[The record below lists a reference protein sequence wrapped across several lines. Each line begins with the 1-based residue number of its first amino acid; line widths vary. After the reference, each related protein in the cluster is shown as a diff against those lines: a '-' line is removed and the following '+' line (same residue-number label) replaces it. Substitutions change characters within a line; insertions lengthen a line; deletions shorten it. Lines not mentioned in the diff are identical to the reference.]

1 MNIINNQLIEAFKD
15 FFIKNRR
22 VVVTTI
28 HILQVVLANY
38 LAFLLR
44 FEIALSSSYVNQLV
58 HSLPILL
65 VIRFV
70 LYLQAGMYKDLWRYS
85 SISDMI
91 SIIRTVSI
99 GSVVFFII
107 NRYFV
112 GNVLYPPSVYVLE
125 WILLL
130 FISCGTRLFIR
141 VCFKKYRNFRSSTK
155 KILIIGTIA
164 GEAIVREMKN
174 NPKSSYI
181 PIGFMD
187 EDPYK
192 KGLEIHG
199 VPIFGQIDT
208 LESVIK
214 KQKPDEILISMVST
228 DSKTIKSIYDQ
239 CKPFNIPIKKLPGI
253 NDILVGNISVEAR
266 LGQRLIDANLVS
278 QTQIQEALAL
288 QKKEGGMLGSILVKS
303 GYIKEEELFSYLT
316 EQSGISRMKPISL
329 EDLIQREQVRYDI
342 QSVREFIEGKTVMV
356 TGAGGSIGSELC
368 RQLIKYN
375 PAHLLLY
382 ERYEN
387 SLFHID
393 HELTRFAENRE
404 KKNFTPVIGDML
416 DKRNLEYVF
425 STHRPQIVFH
435 AAAHKHVPL
444 LEQNPL
450 EAVKNNVFGT
460 KNVIEAAVKY
470 NAESFVL
477 ISSDKAVNPTST
489 MGATKRIAEFL
500 TIAMNAFSTTKFST
514 VRFGNVLGSNG
525 SVIKIFEEQL
535 QRGGPLTVTH
545 PEIKR
550 FFMLIPEAIQL
561 VLMAAA
567 LKKGGEILVLDM
579 GEQIKIVELAENLIR
594 LSGFIPHKEI
604 KVEFTGLRPGE
615 KLYEELFDK
624 SEQVISTLHEKFW
637 LTIPD
642 TPSLREFNNHI
653 AELERIVRDNAID
666 EVVSAIKD
674 IVPSFKCDS
683 DGVNDQSP
691 SQNTR

>member
-1 MNIINNQLIEAFKD
+1 MT
-15 FFIKNRR
+15 KNRR
-22 VVVTTI
+22 IVVTVI
-28 HILQVVLANY
+28 HLLQVVLVNY

-44 FEIALSSSYVNQLV
+44 FETVLSTEYLSQLLY
-58 HSLPILL
+58 SLPVLL
-65 VIRFV
+65 IVRLA
-70 LYLQAGMYKDLWRYS
+70 LYLQAGLYKDIWRYS

-91 SIIRTVSI
+91 SIIRTTAI
-99 GSVVFFII
+99 GSIIFFII
-107 NRYFV
+107 NRYFMW
-112 GNVLYPPSVYVLE
+112 NSQYPLSVYALE
-125 WILLL
+125 WVLLL
-130 FISCGTRLFIR
+130 SVSCGTRLLIR
-141 VCFKKYRNFRSSTK
+141 ISFKRYRSFHTLARR
-155 KILIIGTIA
+155 ILIVGTIA
-164 GEAIVREMKN
+164 GEAIVRDMKN
-174 NPKSSYI
+174 NPTSSYI

-199 VPIFGQIDT
+199 VPIFGQISI
-208 LESVIK
+208 LSSVIR
-214 KQKPDEILISMVST
+214 KQKPDEILISMAFT
-228 DSKTIKSIYDQ
+228 DNNVIKSIYDQ
-239 CKPFNIPIKKLPGI
+239 CKPFNLPIKKLPGI
-253 NDILVGNISVEAR
+253 NDILVGNISVESR
-266 LGQRLIDANLVS
+266 LGQRLIEANMVTEN
-278 QTQIQEALAL
+278 QVQEALSL
-288 QKKEGGMLGSILVKS
+288 QKIEGGMLGSILVKS

-316 EQSGISRMKPISL
+316 AQDGISRMKPISL
-329 EDLIQREQVRYDI
+329 EDLIQREQVRSDI
-342 QSVREFIEGKTVMV
+342 KSVREFIQGKSVLV

-375 PAHLLLY
+375 PSNLVLF

-387 SLFHID
+387 SLFQID
-393 HELTRFAENRE
+393 HELNRFEAKRV
-404 KKNFTPVIGDML
+404 KKNFTPAIGDML
-416 DKRNLEYVF
+416 DTTNLEYVF
-425 STHRPQIVFH
+425 STHMPQIIFH

-500 TIAMNAFSTTKFST
+500 TIAMNAFSKTKFST

-535 QRGGPLTVTH
+535 KRGGPLTITH

-604 KVEFTGLRPGE
+604 KMEFTGLRPGE

-624 SEQVISTLHEKFW
+624 SETVVSTMHEKFW
-637 LTIPD
+637 LTTPD
-642 TPSLREFNNHI
+642 TPSLGEFNNHI
-653 AELERIVRDNAID
+653 AELERIVRTNAIG
-666 EVVSAIKD
+666 EVTAAIKD
-674 IVPSFKCDS
+674 IVPSFQNDYNAETDS
-683 DGVNDQSP
+683 HVQVDQ
-691 SQNTR
+691 NVL

>member
-1 MNIINNQLIEAFKD
+1 MIEIRKGFLIKS
-15 FFIKNRR
+15 RPL
-22 VVVTTI
+22 VVTAI

-44 FEIALSSSYVNQLV
+44 FEASLSPAYVEQLLA
-58 HSLPILL
+58 SLPYLL
-65 VIRFV
+65 VIRLI
-70 LYLQAGMYKDLWRYS
+70 LYLQAGLYKDLWRYS

-99 GSVVFFII
+99 GSVSFFII
-107 NRYFV
+107 NRYIL
-112 GNVLYPPSVYVLE
+112 GNTFYPLSVYVLE
-125 WILLL
+125 WMLIL
-130 FISCGTRLFIR
+130 FISCGTRLLIR
-141 VCFKKYRNFRSSTK
+141 VCFKRYQNFQSLAK
-155 KILIIGTIA
+155 KILIVGTTA

-199 VPIFGQIDT
+199 VPIFGQIST
-208 LESVIK
+208 LASVIR
-214 KQKPDEILISMVST
+214 KQKPDEVLISMAST
-228 DSKTIKSIYDQ
+228 ESKTIKSIYDQ

-266 LGQRLIDANLVS
+266 LGQRLIDANMV
-278 QTQIQEALAL
+278 TEAQIQEALAL

-316 EQSGISRMKPISL
+316 EQDGISRMKPISL
-329 EDLIQREQVRYDI
+329 EDLIQREPVRSDI
-342 QSVREFIEGKTVMV
+342 QSVREFIQGKTVMV

-375 PAHLLLY
+375 PAHLVLY

-387 SLFHID
+387 SLFQID
-393 HELTRFAENRE
+393 HELNRFEEDRV
-404 KKNFTPVIGDML
+404 KKNFTSVIGDML
-416 DKRNLEYVF
+416 DTRNLEYVF
-425 STHRPQIVFH
+425 STHGPQIIFH

-500 TIAMNAFSTTKFST
+500 TIAMNAFSHTKFST

-535 QRGGPLTVTH
+535 KRGGPLTITH

-567 LKKGGEILVLDM
+567 LRKGGEILVLDM

-594 LSGFIPHKEI
+594 LSGFVPHEEI
-604 KVEFTGLRPGE
+604 KMEFTGLRPGE

-624 SEQVISTLHEKFW
+624 SEQVVSTLHEKFW
-637 LTIPD
+637 LTIPE
-642 TPSLREFNNHI
+642 TPSLGEFNNHI
-653 AELERIVRDNAID
+653 AELERIVRDNAIE
-666 EVVSAIKD
+666 EVVSAIQD
-674 IVPSFKCDS
+674 IVPSFKCDNNG
-683 DGVNDQSP
+683 DTDHP
-691 SQNTR
+691 LSQNG

>member
-1 MNIINNQLIEAFKD
+1 MNIIENQLIEVLKGFL
-15 FFIKNRR
+15 IKNRR
-22 VVVTTI
+22 VVVTAI

-44 FEIALSSSYVNQLV
+44 FEASLSPAYVEQLLA
-58 HSLPILL
+58 SLPYLL
-65 VIRFV
+65 VIRLI
-70 LYLQAGMYKDLWRYS
+70 LYLQAGLYKDLWRYS

-99 GSVVFFII
+99 GSVSFFII
-107 NRYFV
+107 NRYIL
-112 GNVLYPPSVYVLE
+112 GNTFYPLSVYVLE
-125 WILLL
+125 WMLIL
-130 FISCGTRLFIR
+130 FISCGTRLLIR
-141 VCFKKYRNFRSSTK
+141 VCFKRYQNFQSLAK
-155 KILIIGTIA
+155 KILIVGTTA

-199 VPIFGQIDT
+199 VPIFGQIST
-208 LESVIK
+208 LASVIR
-214 KQKPDEILISMVST
+214 KQKPDEVLISMAST
-228 DSKTIKSIYDQ
+228 ESKTIKSIYDQ

-266 LGQRLIDANLVS
+266 LGQRLIDANMV
-278 QTQIQEALAL
+278 TEAQIQEALAL

-316 EQSGISRMKPISL
+316 EQDGISRMKPISL
-329 EDLIQREQVRYDI
+329 EDLIQREPVRSDI
-342 QSVREFIEGKTVMV
+342 QSVREFIQGKTVMV

-375 PAHLLLY
+375 PAHLVLY

-387 SLFHID
+387 SLFQID
-393 HELTRFAENRE
+393 HELNRFEEDRV
-404 KKNFTPVIGDML
+404 KKNFTSVIGDML
-416 DKRNLEYVF
+416 DTRNLEYVF
-425 STHRPQIVFH
+425 STHGPQIIFH

-500 TIAMNAFSTTKFST
+500 TIAMNAFSHTKFST

-535 QRGGPLTVTH
+535 KRGGPLTITH

-567 LKKGGEILVLDM
+567 LRKGGEILVLDM

-594 LSGFIPHKEI
+594 LSGFVPHEEI
-604 KVEFTGLRPGE
+604 KMEFTGLRPGE

-624 SEQVISTLHEKFW
+624 SEQVVSTLHEKFW
-637 LTIPD
+637 LTIPE
-642 TPSLREFNNHI
+642 TPSLGEFNNHI
-653 AELERIVRDNAID
+653 AELERIVRDNAIE
-666 EVVSAIKD
+666 EVVSAIQD
-674 IVPSFKCDS
+674 IVPSFKCDNIVKP
-683 DGVNDQSP
+683 DNI
-691 SQNTR
+691 NL